1 MRTMAKER
9 IVYST
14 DVGQRCPNCL
24 RAINQCV
31 CRKGT
36 PGKRGDGVVRVGRET
51 QGRNGKAVT
60 VISGL
65 PLSAEALTQLASEL
79 KKRCGSGGTVSE
91 NRIEIQGEHRD
102 VLIAELARRGISAKR
117 AGG

>member
-1 MRTMAKER
+1 MAARQR

-24 RAINQCV
+24 RAITACV
-31 CRKGT
+31 CAKGT
-36 PGKRGDGVVRVGRET
+36 PGKRGDGIVRVSRET
-51 QGRNGKAVT
+51 QGRCGKAVT
-60 VISGL
+60 VICGL
-65 PLSAEALTQLASEL
+65 ALSSAELARLASEL
-79 KKRCGSGGTVSE
+79 KKRCGCGGTVSD

-102 VLIAELARRGISAKR
+102 VLIAELTRRGFTAKR